1 MSEAENGCPDHGC
14 GPVAPERRT
23 GRDIAERHG
32 LGEIRGDDGGM
43 AAAESRMSRD
53 RLRGPGAEATALA
66 DLGFQGSGFRS
77 VLAGIISIRQTDC
90 GERQIGPWDARR

>member
-32 LGEIRGDDGGM
+32 LGEIRD
-43 AAAESRMSRD
+43 SRVVVFVASSR
-53 RLRGPGAEATALA
+53 G
-66 DLGFQGSGFRS
+66 
-77 VLAGIISIRQTDC
+77 
-90 GERQIGPWDARR
+90 

>member
-53 RLRGPGAEATALA
+53 RLRGSGAEATALA
-66 DLGFQGSGFRS
+66 DPGFRS
-77 VLAGIISIRQTDC
+77 VLAGIISIRQTDH
-90 GERQIGPWDARR
+90 GERQIGPWGARR